1 MPTPRRIREATG
13 RHRKLPL
20 RNCQSAYRSQRGI
33 NSAKLDLCSLHHHE
47 ILQQNIVQSRIHQEI
62 LALEAAIEIAD
73 PDDEEVH
80 HHRLELDL
88 LEASLL
94 TSETIREDLIFQESL
109 HFDIHNKQ
117 QVEYTP
123 HRNRSI
129 NDFDNR
135 KAMGW
140 VGWNVEQLRQ
150 IARQFDMD
158 EGTIRLQGYSFSREE
173 FF

>member
-33 NSAKLDLCSLHHHE
+33 TSAQVDLRNLHHHE
-47 ILQQNIVQSRIHQEI
+47 ILQQNIIQTRLHQEI
-62 LALEAAIEIAD
+62 LALEAAIDLAD
-73 PDDEEVH
+73 PDNEEIH

-94 TSETIREDLIFQESL
+94 TSETIQEDLIFQESL
-109 HFDIHNKQ
+109 HFDIHNEQ
-117 QVEYTP
+117 QVQYTP

-129 NDFDNR
+129 DDFNNR

-140 VGWNVEQLRQ
+140 TGWNVEQLR
-150 IARQFDMD
+150 
-158 EGTIRLQGYSFSREE
+158 
-173 FF
+173 